1 MPRTARAL
9 VAALAAGL
17 LLAGCAQVVPGQP
30 SAAAG
35 AASIAAAP
43 VADAEVAP
51 TAVAALQEYWRAQ
64 FPAAFGRPW
73 RDISRFV
80 PVHTGDRRVPCVR
93 SAADV
98 EGQAFYCSSADAVV
112 WDADGL
118 IPEVLRADGP
128 TGVLVVLAHEV
139 GHAVQSRLGLDE
151 LQARQPSRYPT
162 ILLEAMADC
171 SAGVALAHLAQK
183 PPPGLALGA
192 DGRDRAMSALIAFK
206 DPLGVEPGDAGAHG
220 NAFDRVSAFQDGY
233 DGAAT
238 TCAQMTITNRAFT
251 QRAFGSRADAARRGN
266 LPVDELLEGV
276 GTDAPSA
283 FARLAASAGLPG
295 WQAPP
300 LSTTAGRCAVAA
312 QGPAAWCPEENT
324 VVVDRA
330 AIGQLEDRFGDF
342 AGATLIASRYGLAV
356 LQALR
361 RETTGASAICLAGAY
376 TGGLLKADGSFTL
389 SPGDLDEAVEVLLRQ
404 DWAGRDPAGAADPRQ
419 HGYERIAL
427 FRKGV
432 VSGPQACLA

>member
-9 VAALAAGL
+9 VVALAAGL
-17 LLAGCAQVVPGQP
+17 LLAGCSQVVAGRPN
-30 SAAAG
+30 AAVG
-35 AASIAAAP
+35 AARITVAP

-73 RDISRFV
+73 RDIGRFL
-80 PVHTGDRRVPCVR
+80 PVHARDRRVPCVR

-98 EGQAFYCSSADAVV
+98 KGQAFYCPAADTVV

-118 IPEVLRADGP
+118 IPEVLRVEGP

-139 GHAVQSRLGLDE
+139 GHAVQNRLGLDD
-151 LQARQPSRYPT
+151 LQERQPSRYPT

-171 SAGVALAHLAQK
+171 SAGVALAHFAQQ
-183 PPPGLALGA
+183 PPSGLALGA
-192 DGRDRAMSALIAFK
+192 DERDRAMSALIAFR
-206 DPLGVEPGDAGAHG
+206 DPLGVEPGDNGAHG

-266 LPVDELLEGV
+266 LPVDELLAGV
-276 GTDAPSA
+276 GADTPSA

-295 WQAPP
+295 WQAPA

-312 QGPAAWCPEENT
+312 QGPAAWCPEDNT

-361 RETTGASAICLAGAY
+361 REATGASAICLAGAY

-389 SPGDLDEAVEVLLRQ
+389 SPGDLDEAVEVLLVQ
-404 DWAGRDPAGAADPRQ
+404 DWAGRDAAGATDPQQ
-419 HGYERIAL
+419 HGYERIGL

-432 VSGPQACLA
+432 VGGSQACLA